1 MRIRELL
8 DRIIRRS
15 GPGSESAV
23 EAPFVPEPRYSLIE
37 DYALIGDRVSAALV
51 SKYGSIDWA
60 CFPAMDSPSVFARI
74 LDADSG
80 GSFRIS
86 PTGRFQSTRA
96 YREDTS
102 ILETTF
108 TSGTGSVVVTDFM
121 PARSG
126 ELQRLGDGAIIRI
139 VRGLTGRVEMGV
151 RFDPRYDYGRVS
163 PTWDIAP
170 GMGARSRGENES
182 LTLYSSRVQFEAVEE
197 GGVHGTFETRP
208 GDEYRFVLSY
218 RKPAALMFT
227 RGMRDL
233 APAAVE
239 ATERYWREWMARCA
253 YSGPY
258 SEMVRRSAI
267 TLRLLDFAPTGAI
280 IAAPT
285 TSLPETL
292 GGIRNWDYRYCWIR
306 DSAFTLYS
314 FFVLGYPEEAEIYLQ
329 WLFEVT
335 LGDPAKL
342 QVLYGLNGEH
352 EATESE
358 LEHLEG
364 YANSKPVRIGN
375 GAKDQLQLDMY
386 GEILDC
392 AYLMHRH
399 GGVVSQELW
408 DWLRSVVDYVC
419 DVWDEPDYGPWEVR
433 SEPRYFVYSK
443 ALCWVAVDRGI
454 LMGEQTGL
462 PFDKERWTSVR
473 DAIKS
478 EVMEKGFKESVNAFT
493 TAYDG
498 EDLDAALLALP
509 LRRFIDPNDP
519 RMESTV
525 QRIAKHLSFEGT
537 PELIR
542 RVPPN
547 FDDGLHG
554 EEGSFMLCSFWLVDC
569 LALQGKVAEAEEML
583 QSLLA
588 RANDFGLYAE
598 MVDPATGRHL
608 GNFPQAFT
616 HIALIN
622 AATSLEAAREKLAEA
637 DRA

>member
-8 DRIIRRS
+8 ARILGREPS
-15 GPGSESAV
+15 FPG
-23 EAPFVPEPRYSLIE
+23 EAGDSPHENEPRYVPIE
-37 DYALIGDRVSAALV
+37 DYALIGDRISAALV

-60 CFPAMDSPSVFARI
+60 CFPYMDSESVFARI
-74 LDADSG
+74 LDADGG
-80 GSFRIS
+80 GSFCIA
-86 PTGRFQSTRA
+86 PTHRFHSSRA

-108 TSGTGSVVVTDFM
+108 TCGTGTVVVTDFM

-139 VRGLTGRVEMGV
+139 VRGVTGRVEMGV
-151 RFDPRYDYGRVS
+151 NFDPRFDYGREM

-170 GMGARSRGENES
+170 GMGARSRAAGQS
-182 LTLYSSRVQFEAVEE
+182 LTLYSSRVRFEEQE
-197 GGVHGTFETRP
+197 SGGVYGTFETRP

-218 RKPAALMFT
+218 RKPAAMMFT

-233 APAAVE
+233 APAALE
-239 ATERYWREWMARCA
+239 ATERYWREWIARCS
-253 YSGPY
+253 YTGPHAG
-258 SEMVRRSAI
+258 MVRRSAI
-267 TLRLLDFAPTGAI
+267 TLRMLDFAPTGAI
-280 IAAPT
+280 AAAPT
-285 TSLPETL
+285 TSLPETR

-329 WLFEVT
+329 WLFDVT
-335 LGDPAKL
+335 LGDPARL
-342 QVLYGLNGEH
+342 QVLYGINGEH
-352 EATESE
+352 EATEVE
-358 LEHLEG
+358 LDHMEG
-364 YANSKPVRIGN
+364 YGGARPVRIGN

-408 DWLRSVVDYVC
+408 DWLRQVVDYVC
-419 DVWDEPDYGPWEVR
+419 EIWDRPDNGPWEIR
-433 SEPRYFVYSK
+433 SEPRHFVYSK

-454 LMGEQTGL
+454 RMGEQTGL
-462 PFDKERWTSVR
+462 AFDRERWTAVR
-473 DAIKS
+473 DAIHA
-478 EVMEKGFKESVNAFT
+478 EVMAKGFKESLGAFT
-493 TAYDG
+493 AAYDG

-509 LRRFIDPNDP
+509 LRRFIDANDP
-519 RMESTV
+519 RMIATV
-525 QRIAKHLSFEGT
+525 ERIQQHLEFGEG
-537 PELIR
+537 PGLIR
-542 RVPPN
+542 RVSPH
-547 FDDGLHG
+547 FEDGLHG

-569 LALQGKVAEAEEML
+569 LAMQGRVDEAEEL
-583 QSLLA
+583 LASLLE
-588 RANDFGLYAE
+588 RSNDVGLYAE
-598 MVDPATGRHL
+598 MLDPKTGHHL

-622 AATSLEAAREKLAEA
+622 AATSIEHARQKPATTA
-637 DRA
+637 S